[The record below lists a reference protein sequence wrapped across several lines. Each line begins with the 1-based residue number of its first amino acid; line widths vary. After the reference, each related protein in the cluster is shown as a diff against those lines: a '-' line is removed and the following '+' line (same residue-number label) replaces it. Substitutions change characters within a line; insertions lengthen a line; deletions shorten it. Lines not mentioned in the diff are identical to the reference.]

1 MAAHL
6 FPVIFILVTVYH
18 CACVNSA
25 LADGGVADEDRKRG
39 KNNLSND
46 RGDSGVFHD
55 LGREHSESL
64 DSLNSTLTPDRV
76 TNVSANLSED
86 GNDSIAVTQKEKPR
100 KKVKGQNI
108 KQTTDKN
115 VKPKR
120 KNATTT
126 TGKNV
131 KNRDKK
137 KPPKE
142 PVEERKEITDITR
155 RLRSLYT
162 KPKKIECPCDD
173 WDPRIKWTSDP
184 SRQMVSVDFCDEK
197 RKAIDDVK
205 VRLYRQ
211 NENTRSI
218 LNDTLL
224 ETPSCQINFTGL
236 EKGDYVIE
244 LRGECLGC
252 ELVNGYQHPTP
263 LMEFGKFTVNECPCD
278 DWKPHINWTLDTS
291 GQMVSVDF
299 CDEKRKAIDGVIVRL
314 YRRNE
319 NTRSMLNVTIL
330 ETPSCQI
337 NFTGLQK
344 GDYVIE
350 LRGECLGCELVN
362 GYQHATPLMQFGKF
376 TVNETEDQT
385 ILRPLPVLEE
395 KDGISSTIL
404 VGVLGAVL
412 AVVVIVITV
421 LAYKLCKRK
430 ESTSSSGTRSP
441 DEQSFTESLMG
452 HAEVSDCCTPNVPD
466 DSRGLNVQN
475 DSADSLAQCDSCDI
489 MCERDHADS
498 RQADHTVTPVSSR
511 HVAHGIETGQ
521 RSLTDTGLAVHN
533 LMQLPRTTT
542 HDQSLDGKVP
552 VEQELKVFRCTDPS
566 LNGSCITLN
575 VADLCGNS
583 TSGCSPDGT
592 SDKNQSLTQSS
603 STYNA
608 PGSRMYDAPGS
619 STYYAPGS
627 RMYDAPGSST
637 YYAPGSSTYNAPGR
651 RMYDAHESSKYNA
664 PGRCTNDAPRSSSY
678 GENDSMLGER
688 FEDYII
694 RDMNQPKFGI
704 LRQPNDMN
712 QPKFG
717 ILRQPNDMNQPK
729 FGILRQPNA
738 QVKNTFSVSLPYRLL
753 GLNQFD
759 TNC

>member
-263 LMEFGKFTVNECPCD
+263 LME
-278 DWKPHINWTLDTS
+278 
-291 GQMVSVDF
+291 
-299 CDEKRKAIDGVIVRL
+299 
-314 YRRNE
+314 
-319 NTRSMLNVTIL
+319 
-330 ETPSCQI
+330 
-337 NFTGLQK
+337 
-344 GDYVIE
+344 
-350 LRGECLGCELVN
+350 
-362 GYQHATPLMQFGKF
+362 FGKF